1 MQALHLASL
10 RSILQLIAHYYK
22 THRREELISSSH
34 GEGLLAQFLFD
45 RLYSIIQEHL
55 YQLSAHDLAEIIRSF
70 FSAPQTHLVFSGLF
84 WMGITPSGL
93 IVRYDAM

>member
-10 RSILQLIAHYYK
+10 RSILQLIAHYYNM
-22 THRREELISSSH
+22 HWRAALISSSH
-34 GEGLLAQFLFD
+34 GEDLLAQLLFD

-70 FSAPQTHLVFSGLF
+70 FSAPQTHLVFSGIILDGNHTF
-84 WMGITPSGL
+84 GL
-93 IVRYDAM
+93 DRSL